1 MRSLWRFWPDV
12 RARLGVYLFIFVLT
26 LGSMGIALLVP
37 MITGWIVDGPI
48 ARGDFAGMLA
58 PLALI
63 LLIGI
68 AEAAAV
74 WLRRRLIAPI
84 TSRWEVLWRERLYDR
99 LQYVAVGV
107 HDAWPAGQLLSRAV
121 NDLSQLRRFFAF
133 GLQFL
138 IASPLIVLGGGI
150 ILASLHPYFG
160 IIAIAAAVP
169 TVTAIAV
176 LERRYRL
183 ASRSAQDT
191 MGEIATDVEEAV
203 QGIRILK
210 AFGRSP
216 WAAQRFRA
224 LSERLRGFELTKAY
238 VDSWMFG
245 AAIMIPVLALTAIL
259 AVGTWGVIG
268 GWMTVG
274 QVIAALT
281 VTMFLRMPIEMVGFL
296 LADFL
301 MSVTAANRYWEVMD
315 LPFDITDPDGEIS
328 EDPQPHSYAGHIR
341 FDAVE
346 YRFADAEEPILT
358 HIDLDIAPGET
369 LALVGATG
377 TGKTALA
384 ALLPRLQDVTAGSIT
399 LDGTDLRDFRINE
412 LRRIVSVAFE
422 DPVLF
427 STTVRENVA
436 MGLKHADDRALPA
449 AETGTSGR
457 AAGASGTET
466 ATSGPESGT
475 SGPATSTS
483 DLGDAHGP
491 DAEVWEALEIAAAA
505 DFVRRLP
512 DGLDTE
518 VGEQGLS
525 LSGGQ
530 RQRLALARAVIG
542 KPRVLVLDDPLSAVD
557 VDTEDRVQTALRR
570 VLGDS
575 TTLAIAHRP
584 STAALADRVAV
595 LEGGRITDTGTHD
608 ELLARNRHYRDLM
621 GASSH
626 AAAETEEV
634 RR

>member
-436 MGLKHADDRALPA
+436 MGLKHADVRALPA
-449 AETGTSGR
+449 AASGTSGR
-457 AAGASGTET
+457 AAGVSGTET

-475 SGPATSTS
+475 SGAGDTTSGA
-483 DLGDAHGP
+483 GDADGP

-518 VGEQGLS
+518 AGEQGLS

-575 TTLAIAHRP
+575 TTLVIAHRP

-595 LEGGRITDTGTHD
+595 LDGGRITDTGTHD
-608 ELLARNRHYRDLM
+608 ELLARNGHYRDLM

-626 AAAETEEV
+626 AAAETEEA

>member
-216 WAAQRFRA
+216 WAAKRFHV

-328 EDPQPHSYAGHIR
+328 EDPRPYSYAGHIR

-358 HIDLDIAPGET
+358 HIDLNIAPGET

-399 LDGTDLRDFRINE
+399 LDGTDLRDYRINE

-436 MGLKHADDRALPA
+436 MGLKHADGRALPA
-449 AETGTSGR
+449 AG
-457 AAGASGTET
+457 T
-466 ATSGPESGT
+466 ATSGT
-475 SGPATSTS
+475 ATSTS
-483 DLGDAHGP
+483 GTATSTSGTVTSTSGAGDAHDP
-491 DAEVWEALEIAAAA
+491 DAEVWDALEIAAAA

-557 VDTEDRVQTALRR
+557 VDTEDRVQTALRQ

-575 TTLAIAHRP
+575 TTLVIAHRP

>member
-37 MITGWIVDGPI
+37 MITGWVVDGPI

-160 IIAIAAAVP
+160 IIAITAAVP

-449 AETGTSGR
+449 A
-457 AAGASGTET
+457 
-466 ATSGPESGT
+466 
-475 SGPATSTS
+475 ATSTS
-483 DLGDAHGP
+483 GAGDAHGP

-575 TTLAIAHRP
+575 TTLVIAHRP

-608 ELLARNRHYRDLM
+608 ELLGRNRHYRELM

>member
-427 STTVRENVA
+427 STTVRDNVA

>member
-37 MITGWIVDGPI
+37 MITGWVVDGPI

-346 YRFADAEEPILT
+346 YRFADAEEPILA

-427 STTVRENVA
+427 SATVRENVA
-436 MGLKHADDRALPA
+436 MGLKHADVRALPA
-449 AETGTSGR
+449 A
-457 AAGASGTET
+457 A
-466 ATSGPESGT
+466 SGT
-475 SGPATSTS
+475 SGAGDTTSGA
-483 DLGDAHGP
+483 GDADGP

-530 RQRLALARAVIG
+530 RQRLTLARAVIG

-575 TTLAIAHRP
+575 TTLVIAHRP

-595 LEGGRITDTGTHD
+595 LDGGRITDTGTHD
-608 ELLARNRHYRDLM
+608 ELLARNGHYRDLM

-626 AAAETEEV
+626 AAAETEEA

>member
-26 LGSMGIALLVP
+26 LGSMGVALLVP

-63 LLIGI
+63 LLIGV

-384 ALLPRLQDVTAGSIT
+384 ALLPRLHDVTAGSIT

-449 AETGTSGR
+449 A
-457 AAGASGTET
+457 
-466 ATSGPESGT
+466 
-475 SGPATSTS
+475 ATSTS
-483 DLGDAHGP
+483 GLGDAHGP

-575 TTLAIAHRP
+575 TTLVIAHRP

-595 LEGGRITDTGTHD
+595 LDGGRITDTGTHD
-608 ELLARNRHYRDLM
+608 ELLARNGHYRDLM

>member
-63 LLIGI
+63 LLIGV

-399 LDGTDLRDFRINE
+399 LDGADLRDFRINE

-466 ATSGPESGT
+466 ATSGPESST

-483 DLGDAHGP
+483 GLGDAHGP

-575 TTLAIAHRP
+575 TTLVIAHRP

-595 LEGGRITDTGTHD
+595 LDGGRITDTGTHD
-608 ELLARNRHYRDLM
+608 ELLARNGHYRDLM

>member
-1 MRSLWRFWPDV
+1 M

-37 MITGWIVDGPI
+37 MITGWVVDGPI

-224 LSERLRGFELTKAY
+224 LSERLRGFELTKAS

-346 YRFADAEEPILT
+346 YRFADAEEPILA

-436 MGLKHADDRALPA
+436 MGLKHADDRTVPA
-449 AETGTSGR
+449 A
-457 AAGASGTET
+457 A
-466 ATSGPESGT
+466 SGT
-475 SGPATSTS
+475 SGAGDTTSGA
-483 DLGDAHGP
+483 GDADGP

-575 TTLAIAHRP
+575 TTLVIAHRP

-595 LEGGRITDTGTHD
+595 LDGGRITDTGTHD

-626 AAAETEEV
+626 AAAETEEA

>member
-12 RARLGVYLFIFVLT
+12 RARLGTYLFVFVLT
-26 LGSMGIALLVP
+26 LASMGLALLVP
-37 MITGWIVDGPI
+37 LITGWIVDGPI
-48 ARGDFAGMLA
+48 ARGDFTAMLGPLLA
-58 PLALI
+58 ILAL
-63 LLIGI
+63 GV
-68 AEAAAV
+68 AEAVAV
-74 WLRRRLIAPI
+74 WLRRRLIAPV

-107 HDAWPAGQLLSRAV
+107 HDGWPAGQLLSRAV

-138 IASPLIVLGGGI
+138 VASPLIVIGGGL

-160 IIAIAAAVP
+160 LIAIGAAIPTITAIAA
-169 TVTAIAV
+169 

-216 WAAQRFRA
+216 WAASRFRV

-245 AAIMIPVLALTAIL
+245 AAIMLPVLALTAIL

-274 QVIAALT
+274 QIIAAMT
-281 VTMFLRMPIEMVGFL
+281 VTMFLRMPIEMSGYL
-296 LADFL
+296 LADLL
-301 MSVTAANRYWEVMD
+301 MSLTAANRYWEVMD
-315 LPFDITDPDGEIS
+315 LPFDITDPDGDIS
-328 EDPQPHSYAGHIR
+328 EDPQPHDYAGHIR
-341 FDAVE
+341 FEAVQ
-346 YRFADAEEPILT
+346 YQFADASEPILADIT
-358 HIDLDIAPGET
+358 LDIAPGET
-369 LALVGATG
+369 LALVGSTG
-377 TGKTALA
+377 SGKTALA
-384 ALLPRLQDVTAGSIT
+384 ALLPRLQDITAGSIT
-399 LDGTDLRDFRINE
+399 IDGTDLRDFRINE

-427 STTVRENVA
+427 SATVRENVA
-436 MGLKHADDRALPA
+436 MGLKHAD
-449 AETGTSGR
+449 AE
-457 AAGASGTET
+457 AVAG
-466 ATSGPESGT
+466 ES
-475 SGPATSTS
+475 
-483 DLGDAHGP
+483 DV
-491 DAEVWEALEIAAAA
+491 DAEVWQALEIACAA

-557 VDTEDRVQTALRR
+557 VDTEDRVQTALRQ

-575 TTLAIAHRP
+575 TTLVIAHRP

-595 LEGGRITDTGTHD
+595 LEDGRITDTGTHD

-626 AAAETEEV
+626 AAAEAEPEPVSVTEAESKSVSESEEV
-634 RR
+634 R

>member
-216 WAAQRFRA
+216 WAAKRFHV

-358 HIDLDIAPGET
+358 HIDLDIAPGEM

-436 MGLKHADDRALPA
+436 MGLEHADGRALPA
-449 AETGTSGR
+449 AATG
-457 AAGASGTET
+457 AAGTT
-466 ATSGPESGT
+466 
-475 SGPATSTS
+475 TSTS
-483 DLGDAHGP
+483 GAGDAHDP

-512 DGLDTE
+512 EGLDTE

-557 VDTEDRVQTALRR
+557 VDTEDRVQRALRR

-575 TTLAIAHRP
+575 TTLVIAHRP

-595 LEGGRITDTGTHD
+595 LDDGRITDTGTHD

>member
-436 MGLKHADDRALPA
+436 MGLKHADGRVLPA
-449 AETGTSGR
+449 AAT
-457 AAGASGTET
+457 GASGTET
-466 ATSGPESGT
+466 GT
-475 SGPATSTS
+475 SGA
-483 DLGDAHGP
+483 GDAHGP

>member
-238 VDSWMFG
+238 VDSWMFD

-315 LPFDITDPDGEIS
+315 LPLDITDPDGEIS

-346 YRFADAEEPILT
+346 YRFADAEEPILA

-399 LDGTDLRDFRINE
+399 LDGADLRDFRINE

-436 MGLKHADDRALPA
+436 MGLKHADVRALPA

-483 DLGDAHGP
+483 GLGDAHGP

-512 DGLDTE
+512 DGLNTE

-575 TTLAIAHRP
+575 TTLVIAHRP

>member
-48 ARGDFAGMLA
+48 ARGDFADMLA

-216 WAAQRFRA
+216 WAAKRFRA

-281 VTMFLRMPIEMVGFL
+281 VTMFLRMPIEMIGFL

-427 STTVRENVA
+427 SATVRENVA
-436 MGLKHADDRALPA
+436 MGLKHTDGRALPA
-449 AETGTSGR
+449 AGT
-457 AAGASGTET
+457 GASGT
-466 ATSGPESGT
+466 ATGASGT
-475 SGPATSTS
+475 ATSTS
-483 DLGDAHGP
+483 GTATSVSGAGDAHAP

-557 VDTEDRVQTALRR
+557 VDTEDRVQTALRQ

-575 TTLAIAHRP
+575 TTLVIAHRP

-595 LEGGRITDTGTHD
+595 LDGGRITDTGTHD

>member
-63 LLIGI
+63 LLIGV

-384 ALLPRLQDVTAGSIT
+384 ALLPRLHDVTAGSIT

-449 AETGTSGR
+449 A
-457 AAGASGTET
+457 
-466 ATSGPESGT
+466 
-475 SGPATSTS
+475 ATSTS
-483 DLGDAHGP
+483 GLGDAHGP

-575 TTLAIAHRP
+575 TTLVIAHRP

-595 LEGGRITDTGTHD
+595 LDGGRITDTGTHD
-608 ELLARNRHYRDLM
+608 ELLARNGHYRDLM

>member
-216 WAAQRFRA
+216 WAAKRFHV

-281 VTMFLRMPIEMVGFL
+281 VTMFLRIPIEMVGFL

-328 EDPQPHSYAGHIR
+328 EDPRPYSYAGHIR

-436 MGLKHADDRALPA
+436 MGLKHADGRALPA
-449 AETGTSGR
+449 RGTGTSG
-457 AAGASGTET
+457 T
-466 ATSGPESGT
+466 
-475 SGPATSTS
+475 ATSTS
-483 DLGDAHGP
+483 GTATGTSGTAASTSGAGDAHDP

-557 VDTEDRVQTALRR
+557 VDTEDRVQTALRQ

-575 TTLAIAHRP
+575 TTLVIAHRP

-595 LEGGRITDTGTHD
+595 LDGGRITDTGTHD

-634 RR
+634 HR